1 MRNEGRGRLNRMPT
15 LVRDPQPVEFEQLLE
30 RRRALGQDLLDE
42 VWEGVYH
49 MNPAPAAR
57 HAEVAHQLAVL
68 LDEPARTAGLVPT
81 MSIFNLGAPGDYRV
95 PDGGLHRARPG
106 GAEVYLATAALVVEI
121 VSPDDETWEKLD
133 FYAAHHVDELL
144 IVDPDKR
151 QVDWIGRTPAGD
163 YAPLERSRLIDLGP
177 EELGGQLDWPA

>member
-121 VSPDDETWEKLD
+121 VSPDDKTWEKLD
-133 FYAAHHVDELL
+133 FYAAHQVDELL
-144 IVDPDKR
+144 IVDPHER
-151 QVDWIGRTPAGD
+151 QVHLLGLQPD
-163 YAPLERSRLIDLGP
+163 RSYRPVECSKLIALGP
-177 EELGGQLDWPA
+177 AELAEQIDWPK